1 MYKSDISSEEISS
14 IILFLQNQARVEPLC
29 PNIYGNSFGLSD
41 FEGELKDHPGESS
54 GAQRN
59 NLGPLQENPLRP
71 QPLQNISTIQFHDNV
86 HSPFNKAYKQTKY
99 C

>member
-14 IILFLQNQARVEPLC
+14 IILSLQNQARVEPLC
-29 PNIYGNSFGLSD
+29 PNIYGNSFGLND
-41 FEGELKDHPGESS
+41 FEGGLKDHPGESS

-59 NLGPLQENPLRP
+59 NLGPLQGNPLHP
-71 QPLQNISTIQFHDNV
+71 QPLQNMSTIKFHNNV
-86 HSPFNKAYKQTKY
+86 HSPFNKAYKQTRY